1 MPETSGK
8 RRLESAPTE
17 ELDGERDLFGDGR
30 IVLVPLPGHTPGT
43 TGALVALDRSGK
55 FLLASDSVSVRA
67 MLDRDIIPRNTW
79 NAAALA
85 KSLAE
90 IRRLQ
95 QQGVTVL
102 CGHDDSQWQS
112 LGKGADA
119 YD

>member
-1 MPETSGK
+1 VPRST
-8 RRLESAPTE
+8 
-17 ELDGERDLFGDGR
+17 D
-30 IVLVPLPGHTPGT
+30 IV
-43 TGALVALDRSGK
+43 
-55 FLLASDSVSVRA
+55 
-67 MLDRDIIPRNTW
+67 PRNTW

-102 CGHDDSQWQS
+102 CGHDDAQWQS